1 MPKFRESKTAKNL
14 LISFSAEAQA
24 RTRYDFFANQAKD
37 EGYIQISK
45 IFTETALQE
54 YQHALRFFKFFNG
67 GKYKTDWNF
76 PAGVIKD
83 TYSNLISSAELEH
96 HVHTEMYPV
105 FAAIAEEEGFQRAAD
120 TLNAIN
126 VSEIKHEE
134 IFLELADNIKTN
146 ILFRRAE
153 DRVWKCLS
161 CGYIHTG
168 KNAPE
173 KCPAC
178 VKPEGYFELYVKNW

>member
-1 MPKFRESKTAKNL
+1 MIKFRESRTAKNL

-24 RTRYDFFANQAKD
+24 RTRYDFFAGKAKD

-54 YQHALRFFKFFNG
+54 YEHALRFFKFFNG
-67 GKYKTDWNF
+67 GEYRTDWGF

-83 TYSNLISSAELEH
+83 TYSNLIASAELER
-96 HVHTEMYPV
+96 HVHTDMYPV
-105 FAAIAEEEGFQRAAD
+105 FAKIAEEEGLGRAAD

-126 VSEIKHEE
+126 VSEIQHEE
-134 IFLELADNIKTN
+134 IFLELAENIKN
-146 ILFRRAE
+146 NRMFNRSE
-153 DRVWKCLS
+153 DKVWKCLS
-161 CGYIHTG
+161 CGYIHNG
-168 KNAPE
+168 KRAPD

-178 VKPEGYFELYVKNW
+178 VKPEGYFELFIKNW